1 MNLVHK
7 TKLARN
13 FVIQHESQYKFLYDF
28 VRNILSGKYADL
40 MEAGVLSDNGF
51 ERLSSAELV
60 EADYD
65 EPKKMV
71 SWKYR
76 SQYLW
81 GTAVAPYTVYR
92 IPRVNSL
99 GIAIS

>member
-7 TKLARN
+7 TKLSRN

-71 SWKYR
+71 S
-76 SQYLW
+76 
-81 GTAVAPYTVYR
+81 
-92 IPRVNSL
+92 IPGYPWEFRVFRQNIFFRHFS
-99 GIAIS
+99 IQP

>member
-1 MNLVHK
+1 
-7 TKLARN
+7 
-13 FVIQHESQYKFLYDF
+13 
-28 VRNILSGKYADL
+28 

-71 SWKYR
+71 S
-76 SQYLW
+76 LL
-81 GTAVAPYTVYR
+81 GHPGEF
-92 IPRVNSL
+92 RVFRQTKIL
-99 GIAIS
+99 F

>member
-7 TKLARN
+7 TKLSRN

-71 SWKYR
+71 SILEFR
-76 SQYLW
+76 MTRQIL
-81 GTAVAPYTVYR
+81 
-92 IPRVNSL
+92 L
-99 GIAIS
+99 F

>member
-7 TKLARN
+7 TKLSRN

-71 SWKYR
+71 ST
-76 SQYLW
+76 L
-81 GTAVAPYTVYR
+81 GHPGEF
-92 IPRVNSL
+92 RVFRQNVIIL
-99 GIAIS
+99 GIFQSSPR

>member
-7 TKLARN
+7 TKLSRN

-71 SWKYR
+71 S
-76 SQYLW
+76 
-81 GTAVAPYTVYR
+81 T
-92 IPRVNSL
+92 L
-99 GIAIS
+99 GHPGKFRAFRQTKILF

>member
-1 MNLVHK
+1 LNLVHK
-7 TKLARN
+7 TKLCRN

-71 SWKYR
+71 SI
-76 SQYLW
+76 LEH
-81 GTAVAPYTVYR
+81 
-92 IPRVNSL
+92 PREFRL
-99 GIAIS
+99 FRQTQILF

>member
-1 MNLVHK
+1 
-7 TKLARN
+7 
-13 FVIQHESQYKFLYDF
+13 
-28 VRNILSGKYADL
+28 

-71 SWKYR
+71 SILEFR
-76 SQYLW
+76 MARQIL
-81 GTAVAPYTVYR
+81 
-92 IPRVNSL
+92 L
-99 GIAIS
+99 F

>member
-1 MNLVHK
+1 M
-7 TKLARN
+7 
-13 FVIQHESQYKFLYDF
+13 
-28 VRNILSGKYADL
+28 RNILSGKYADL

-71 SWKYR
+71 SCDIFHRER
-76 SQYLW
+76 SQIRQF
-81 GTAVAPYTVYR
+81 YR
-92 IPRVNSL
+92 
-99 GIAIS
+99 